1 MIFAKTSNM
10 IPGVATWIGG
20 DTHLYMDHIPVVK
33 EQLARQ
39 PMKLPEI
46 VITKDLH
53 NLEDI
58 LALDITHFGLRDY
71 HSHDKLKGELFTGNK
86 K

>member
-20 DTHLYMDHIPVVK
+20 DTHLYVDHIPAVK
-33 EQLARQ
+33 EQLSRICL
-39 PMKLPEI
+39 KLPQLT
-46 VITKDLH
+46 ITKDLH
-53 NLEDI
+53 NLDDI
-58 LALDITHFGLRDY
+58 LALTVDDFE
-71 HSHDKLKGELFTGNK
+71 LKNYVHQMSIKAELFTGLK